1 MRNRYLTEDGRGESC
16 REIARYRF
24 LRAEKGLVLLWDS
37 EFRNDER
44 DFYFG
49 DQEESGLGVRVAS
62 AIRVKGGN
70 GLIINDAGG
79 KNGAGTWGRQMK
91 WIDYSGLIDG
101 RRVGIL
107 VVDLLASVQQGRVH
121 SSSRRLQP
129 LTLQAAQSF
138 LADREPL
145 RCLLPAELGA
155 AAGALAAAPPAV
167 ACSFASS
174 SPHRHAVRVRSAPVR
189 GRSARRW

>member
-24 LRAEKGLVLLWDS
+24 LRGEEGLVLLWDS

-70 GLIINDAGG
+70 GLIINDACG

-107 VVDLLASVQQGRVH
+107 VVPSPRNPRPSWAH
-121 SSSRRLQP
+121 SRDYGVVVINPFPKQP
-129 LTLQAAQSF
+129 KER
-138 LADREPL
+138 REPYVRTRVKKGESFRL
-145 RCLLPAELGA
+145 RYAVLIHDNARAIDRAAA
-155 AAGALAAAPPAV
+155 AAGLLKLL
-167 ACSFASS
+167 
-174 SPHRHAVRVRSAPVR
+174 
-189 GRSARRW
+189 GD